1 VTVARDTMSG
11 LMSRL
16 NEARAL
22 AFDVQR
28 LLRLRHNAPPP
39 APKEIGALDPDL
51 LRFVAPTQQP
61 VLLWGDAGAA
71 AVSIARFIHDHS
83 PWSSGDFLH
92 LRTVLLKRGA
102 IQDHLEAA
110 GRTSGE
116 TGPQGTLYLEEI
128 TNLATEVQE
137 ELIAYLEPDHIRT
150 SGSGLPLR
158 LITATSRSLE
168 GALETGGLS
177 ERLYYLLA
185 RIIVPIP
192 TSKSNNAVPVVHRSF
207 VTWIVSE
214 VTRLQGSRDGRLYAH
229 FLRLLQGS
237 LIQVVL
243 EKTAGN
249 QLRAARLLGVNRNT
263 LRKWMR
269 LLEGATQWQG

>member
-1 VTVARDTMSG
+1 MTVARDTMSG

-28 LLRLRHNAPPP
+28 LLTLRQTAPPP
-39 APKEIGALDPDL
+39 ASKEIGALDPDL

-83 PWSSGDFLH
+83 PWSLGEFLH
-92 LRTVLLKRGA
+92 LRAAMLKRGA

-116 TGPQGTLYLEEI
+116 MGPQGTLYVEEI

-137 ELIAYLEPDHIRT
+137 ELIAYLEPDVPT
-150 SGSGLPLR
+150 SGSGFPLR
-158 LITATSRSLE
+158 LIAATNRSLE
-168 GALETGGLS
+168 GALETGALS

-192 TSKSNNAVPVVHRSF
+192 ASKVNHAVPVVHRSF
-207 VTWIVSE
+207 VTRIVSE
-214 VTRLQGSRDGRLYAH
+214 VTHLQGSRDGRLYAH
-229 FLRLLQGS
+229 FLGLLQAS

-249 QLRAARLLGVNRNT
+249 QLRAARVLGVNRNT

-269 LLEGATQWQG
+269 LLEGAAPWQG

>member
-1 VTVARDTMSG
+1 MTVARDTMSG

-28 LLRLRHNAPPP
+28 LLRLQQNAPPT
-39 APKEIGALDPDL
+39 APQEIDKLDPDL
-51 LRFVAPTQQP
+51 LRFIAPTQQP

-71 AVSIARFIHDHS
+71 AVSVARFIHDHS
-83 PWSSGDFLH
+83 PWSFGDFLH
-92 LRTVLLKRGA
+92 LRALVLKRGTV
-102 IQDHLEAA
+102 QDHLDAA
-110 GRTSGE
+110 RRTSGD

-137 ELIAYLEPDHIRT
+137 ELIVYLEPDQIRT
-150 SGSGLPLR
+150 SGSGFPLR
-158 LITATSRSLE
+158 LIGATSRSLE
-168 GALETGGLS
+168 GALETGALS
-177 ERLYYLLA
+177 EKLYYLLA

-192 TSKSNNAVPVVHRSF
+192 TSKSNNVVPVGHRSF
-207 VTWIVSE
+207 LMWIVSE
-214 VTRLQGSRDGRLYAH
+214 AKRLQGSRDGRLYAH
-229 FLRLLQGS
+229 FLRLLQSS

-249 QLRAARLLGVNRNT
+249 QLRAARVLGVNRNT

-269 LLEGATQWQG
+269 LLDGAAPWQG